1 MQLLSAARIQ
11 QALAA
16 LYDYLNEI
24 ALACQSQL
32 CLSNIFFA
40 AQ

>member
-1 MQLLSAARIQ
+1 MQLLSMARIQ

-16 LYDYLNEI
+16 LYDYLNGI
-24 ALACQSQL
+24 TPVCKSQL